1 MSTHI
6 QARSAITATLLLLLS
21 SLILTGCATRDM
33 PDARA
38 QHRELVVDQDEAGLW
53 AQMDRIEAL
62 MQQAPE
68 RVRDPALQAYVDGL
82 KCKLAPDICADIRI
96 YILRQAQFNAFM
108 TPNGAMG
115 LYTGLLLRCEDEAQ
129 LASVIGH
136 EIAHYRKRHVL
147 ENWRRA
153 KNTAGWVTVIGLLA
167 GGSGVGALA
176 TIGAYVNFASFS
188 RTQEKEADELGFA
201 SLVQANYAADAPSQI
216 WANVLAEEKLNP
228 KPFLSGLFASHPSS
242 PERQR
247 YLAEMAKS
255 PGAAAGAERGQITF
269 ANAIAPHRNDWLDDE
284 LARRAYRQSELLL
297 NRLGKIPYGQSQIS
311 HAQGELF
318 RKRGQQGDL
327 ERAAAAYQRAAKDEN
342 VSNEVFRDLGLT
354 LKKLG
359 DATGANTA
367 FQEYLKRLPQAD
379 DAAMIRSYIDAR

>member
-1 MSTHI
+1 MSK
-6 QARSAITATLLLLLS
+6 RNPLSKRLATLMLSVTSLLLS
-21 SLILTGCATRDM
+21 GCATRNV
-33 PDARA
+33 PDAGA
-38 QHRELVVDQDEAGLW
+38 QHRLQVVEQDEAGLW

-62 MQQAPE
+62 MQEAPE

-96 YILRQAQFNAFM
+96 YVLRQAQFNAFM

-115 LYTGLLLRCEDEAQ
+115 LFTGLLLRCEDEAQ

-188 RTQEKEADELGFA
+188 RTQEKEADEVGFA
-201 SLVQANYAADAPSQI
+201 ALVQANYASEAPSRI

-228 KPFLSGLFASHPSS
+228 RPFLSGLFASHPSS
-242 PERQR
+242 PERQK
-247 YLAEMAKS
+247 YLADMAKQAS
-255 PGAAAGAERGQITF
+255 ANASVERGQISF
-269 ANAIAPHRNDWLDDE
+269 ANAIAAHRNDWLDDE

-297 NRLGKIPYGQSQIS
+297 NRLSKIPYGQSQIS

-318 RKRGQQGDL
+318 RKRGQPGDL
-327 ERAAAAYQRAAKDEN
+327 ERAAAAYQRAAKDPK

-359 DATGANTA
+359 DVADANTA
-367 FQEYLKRLPQAD
+367 FQEYLKRSPQAD
-379 DAAMIRSYIDAR
+379 DAAMIRSYINAR